1 MEDNRSLLDR
11 LNEKEEAAGLD
22 KAEANKDDI
31 KEDKTSST
39 RYAKKKNT
47 DNAEKVIWGACGFL
61 GAIFLIMLIVFISR
75 TAGAKKAD
83 KDPIDLGNNTV
94 TTSQTGSGNSE
105 VTGQT
110 GNNSSQGEQNGNIVS
125 SEKGQPVVFTS
136 NASQSKEG
144 DWLFVEGNQIV
155 DREGKPVWLTGVNWF
170 GYNTGTN
177 TFDGLWAC
185 DLNSSID
192 AIADHG
198 FNLLRIPIS
207 TELLL
212 QWKNGEYPTAN
223 FNQATNDYL
232 VGMNSLEIF
241 NYVLDRCEQNGIKVM
256 LDVHCAKTDAS
267 GHTVNLWTN
276 GDITEQDF
284 IDAWVW
290 VAETYKDNDTIIA
303 FDLENEPHGK
313 PFEEEKA
320 IWNDSTDSN
329 NWKYVAEKTAAA
341 IFEKNPNVLI
351 VVEGLEI
358 YPVDIKTNGDYHSTD
373 DDDYYFSWWGGNLRG
388 VKDYPVDLGEFNNK
402 LVYSPHDYGPT
413 VYQQPWFYDGYDY
426 DSLMADCWHD
436 NWFYIKEENIAPLLI
451 GEWGGFMTEPNITW
465 MTYMRQLIKENHLN

>member
-22 KAEANKDDI
+22 KAEAKKDDI

-39 RYAKKKNT
+39 KSTKKKNT

-256 LDVHCAKTDAS
+256 LDVH
-267 GHTVNLWTN
+267 
-276 GDITEQDF
+276 
-284 IDAWVW
+284 
-290 VAETYKDNDTIIA
+290 
-303 FDLENEPHGK
+303 
-313 PFEEEKA
+313 
-320 IWNDSTDSN
+320 
-329 NWKYVAEKTAAA
+329 
-341 IFEKNPNVLI
+341 
-351 VVEGLEI
+351 
-358 YPVDIKTNGDYHSTD
+358 
-373 DDDYYFSWWGGNLRG
+373 
-388 VKDYPVDLGEFNNK
+388 
-402 LVYSPHDYGPT
+402 
-413 VYQQPWFYDGYDY
+413 
-426 DSLMADCWHD
+426 
-436 NWFYIKEENIAPLLI
+436 
-451 GEWGGFMTEPNITW
+451 
-465 MTYMRQLIKENHLN
+465 